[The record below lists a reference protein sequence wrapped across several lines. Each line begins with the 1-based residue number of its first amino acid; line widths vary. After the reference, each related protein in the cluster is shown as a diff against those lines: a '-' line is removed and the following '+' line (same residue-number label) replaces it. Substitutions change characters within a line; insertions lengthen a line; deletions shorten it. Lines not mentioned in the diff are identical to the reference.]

1 MDLKFTAEEE
11 TFRDEVRTWLEENLS
26 GEFSILRGR
35 GGPGDEDALYEER
48 RAWEKHLGEAG
59 WIGIGWPEEYGGK
72 NLDLTRQVIFNEE
85 YARAKA
91 PGRMSH
97 IGEHLLAPT
106 LIAFGTDAQRQ
117 KFLPGIRAAT
127 ELWCQGYSEPN
138 AGSDLAGVQTK
149 AVLEDGQWSI
159 TGQKI
164 WTSLAHW
171 SEWCF
176 VLCRTDFEAAKHKG
190 LSYLLVPMQQEGI
203 EIRPIMQM
211 TGTSEFSEV
220 FFDNAKTDASHIV
233 GAPGDGWKVALGTL
247 AFERGASTLGQQL
260 SFQNELDAIVDMAK
274 KNGASKNPEI
284 RKRIVDAVIGLKIM
298 RYNAL
303 RMLTNVEKAE
313 LSREA
318 LIMKLFWATW
328 HRDLGKLAMDVLG
341 AASQLAEDDAELTV
355 LQRLFLFTRS
365 DTIYAGSNE
374 IQKNIIA
381 ERGLQLPRVKT
392 VLK

>member
-1 MDLKFTAEEE
+1 
-11 TFRDEVRTWLEENLS
+11 
-26 GEFSILRGR
+26 
-35 GGPGDEDALYEER
+35 
-48 RAWEKHLGEAG
+48 
-59 WIGIGWPEEYGGK
+59 
-72 NLDLTRQVIFNEE
+72 
-85 YARAKA
+85 
-91 PGRMSH
+91 
-97 IGEHLLAPT
+97 
-106 LIAFGTDAQRQ
+106 
-117 KFLPGIRAAT
+117 
-127 ELWCQGYSEPN
+127 
-138 AGSDLAGVQTK
+138 
-149 AVLEDGQWSI
+149 
-159 TGQKI
+159 
-164 WTSLAHW
+164 
-171 SEWCF
+171 
-176 VLCRTDFEAAKHKG
+176 
-190 LSYLLVPMQQEGI
+190 MQQEGI